1 MSGDEPVT
9 LVAVEAYGSAV
20 ANVTY
25 RRAGGTVGERLVL
38 QSELPS
44 LRLAAAGRPFTFD
57 ADPELFKLV
66 AEARRL
72 IPYRGWLVKGVGGG
86 ALVRPGP
93 PRVKG
98 AARPCGTGCAGP

>member
-1 MSGDEPVT
+1 MPYYAPLAAMPRISMAP
-9 LVAVEAYGSAV
+9 
-20 ANVTY
+20 
-25 RRAGGTVGERLVL
+25 
-38 QSELPS
+38 
-44 LRLAAAGRPFTFD
+44 RLAEIKASPAPQGLRQSRGVVIASFLLDRANGSRTAAG
-57 ADPELFKLV
+57 ADHGAGYV
-66 AEARRL
+66 VRL